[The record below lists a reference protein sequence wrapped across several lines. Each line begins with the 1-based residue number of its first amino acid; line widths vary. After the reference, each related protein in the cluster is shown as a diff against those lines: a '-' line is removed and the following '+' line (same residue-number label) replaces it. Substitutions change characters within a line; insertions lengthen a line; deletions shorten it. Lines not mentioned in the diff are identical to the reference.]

1 MRLFIIWMKHER
13 RWMMKASDYFQEQ
26 SERDEV
32 KMFVEIFNGT
42 IMQILDEKKK
52 ILYQHKIMFA
62 I

>member
-1 MRLFIIWMKHER
+1 
-13 RWMMKASDYFQEQ
+13 MMKASDYFQEQ